1 MRFATVFVSLVCL
14 TACSD
19 SARPGSVDDD
29 AGVRDAAPR
38 DASLVDAFVL
48 SCTPPE
54 GCRYVGGR
62 TLTSCGTL
70 DCGDAAIADAGS
82 GDLGA
87 TAACGGPWGY
97 TCAAGYRCQPPSTD
111 PCGEAAE
118 VGVCVPEPAE
128 GDPSGCRTQTVCGC
142 NGTEY
147 SSDCAAWAAGV
158 DVRRYEACNP
168 TTCLETGCADELDT
182 CTACTTSTGAA
193 YQCLALGEI
202 CD

>member
-1 MRFATVFVSLVCL
+1 MRIASVFVSLSL
-14 TACSD
+14 LAACSD
-19 SARPGSVDDD
+19 SSRPGSADDD
-29 AGVRDAAPR
+29 GGQRDAAVRDA
-38 DASLVDAFVL
+38 SSVDAFVL

-70 DCGDAAIADAGS
+70 VCGDAAIADAGS
-82 GDLGA
+82 DDLGMA
-87 TAACGGPWGY
+87 SACAGPSGLS
-97 TCAAGYRCQPPSTD
+97 CRDGYRCQLPSTD

-118 VGVCVPEPAE
+118 VGVCVPEPTE
-128 GDPSGCRTQTVCGC
+128 TDPSSCRTGTVCGC

-147 SSDCAAWAAGV
+147 RSDCAAWAVGI
-158 DVRRYEACNP
+158 DVRRYEACNRA
-168 TTCLETGCADELDT
+168 TCLETGCADELDT

-193 YQCLALGEI
+193 YQCLSLGEI